1 MNQAHQVKLRK
12 KMVKLRKKTEKH
24 LKTTERLQK
33 KTERLQKTT
42 EKLLTITEEI
52 LQTNQ
57 MKHQKLLKLLN
68 KENAKKKQTLLIEN
82 LPINCQKQV
91 AKVKS

>member
-1 MNQAHQVKLRK
+1 MNQVHQVKLRK
-12 KMVKLRKKTEKH
+12 KMVKL
-24 LKTTERLQK
+24 LK
-33 KTERLQKTT
+33 KTERLQKIT
-42 EKLLTITEEI
+42 EKHLKTMERLLKTMEK

-68 KENAKKKQTLLIEN
+68 KENAKKKQTFLIEN

-91 AKVKS
+91 VKVKS